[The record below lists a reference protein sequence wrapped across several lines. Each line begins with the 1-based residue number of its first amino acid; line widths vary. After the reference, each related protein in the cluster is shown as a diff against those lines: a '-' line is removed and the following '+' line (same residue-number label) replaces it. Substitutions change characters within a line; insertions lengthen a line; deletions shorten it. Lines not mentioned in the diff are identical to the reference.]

1 MKGYRTLALNG
12 ALVVGT
18 AALTW
23 IVGVDWT
30 SYVSPSTALIL
41 TGAANLALRL
51 VTSTPVGQPGS
62 NAGSNG

>member
-12 ALVVGT
+12 LLVVGT

-30 SYVSPSTALIL
+30 SYVSPSTALIV
-41 TGAANLALRL
+41 TGAANLLLRL
-51 VTSTPVGQPGS
+51 VTSTPVGAS
-62 NAGSNG
+62 R